1 MSIKRLA
8 KTLFHPPH
16 GSKLMNKTLLAIS
29 AIIILAVVIYFAL
42 DAWQQSV
49 TIYASTCE
57 TGSGRQ
63 LPLSICKAILD
74 YRYQQGD

>member
-1 MSIKRLA
+1 MP
-8 KTLFHPPH
+8 LFHPLH
-16 GSKLMNKTLLAIS
+16 ISKLMNKTLLTIS
-29 AIIILAVVIYFAL
+29 LIIILAVVIYFAL

-57 TGSGRQ
+57 TSGGRP
-63 LPLSICKAILD
+63 LPLSVCKAILN